1 MMADKKGGCIVC
13 ARWFLYYLCGEQF
26 CPKIVIEYQFAKI
39 ICTYTALLS
48 LYIVWM
54 AVQIMLPAESLLPA
68 CERTAMHEKKDS
80 YVFSMHGILPSL
92 LSLTCGPCITT
103 TTTNYCL
110 NLPVILS
117 AQALKLTQ

>member
-1 MMADKKGGCIVC
+1 MCQMVFALFVLGAV
-13 ARWFLYYLCGEQF
+13 L

-92 LSLTCGPCITT
+92 LSLT
-103 TTTNYCL
+103 
-110 NLPVILS
+110 
-117 AQALKLTQ
+117 